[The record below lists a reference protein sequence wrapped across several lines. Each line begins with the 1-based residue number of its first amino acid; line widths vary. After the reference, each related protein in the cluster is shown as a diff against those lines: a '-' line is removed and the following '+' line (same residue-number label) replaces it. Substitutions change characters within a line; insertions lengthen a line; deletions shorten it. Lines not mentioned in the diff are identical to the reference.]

1 LTDFG
6 ENSISRSLPFR
17 VNLSIAAIGVPI
29 NENSI
34 LQGSAICDYSDR
46 LLVVSSR
53 ARPVR
58 LRGFSQIAKV
68 LGLTIPPILLATA
81 DEVIEWGA

>member
-1 LTDFG
+1 
-6 ENSISRSLPFR
+6 
-17 VNLSIAAIGVPI
+17 
-29 NENSI
+29 
-34 LQGSAICDYSDR
+34 
-46 LLVVSSR
+46 VSSR

-81 DEVIEWGA
+81 DEVIE